1 MPGDENIK
9 EVFLETS
16 APVTMEGGSVT
27 RRRARRGR
35 RSTARQNTQTHE
47 DQQEGGF
54 VPSADVLVE
63 KHEVPVPAPAP
74 MPVGKELAPVSLVGG
89 AKKTSVKVP
98 PSPVVVLAPAK
109 KKTKIMLVPKGKAP
123 KIARKTFKAKRV
135 HVTIDNTEKT
145 RKRQRQVLGRV
156 DAMTDDQVRAAA
168 ISAKLS
174 RRESVAAV
182 PATLLRQMLKD
193 YQTMK
198 GNLL

>member
-1 MPGDENIK
+1 MPDEIK

-27 RRRARRGR
+27 RRRRRGGR
-35 RSTARQNTQTHE
+35 RTAKQSHE
-47 DQQEGGF
+47 EQEGGGF
-54 VPSADVLVE
+54 VPSADVSVE
-63 KHEVPVPAPAP
+63 KHDAPAP
-74 MPVGKELAPVSLVGG
+74 IPVGKELAPVSLVGG
-89 AKKTSVKVP
+89 AKKTASKP
-98 PSPVVVLAPAK
+98 AATVVLAPAK

-123 KIARKTFKAKRV
+123 KVARKTFKAKRV

-156 DAMTDDQVRAAA
+156 DAMTEDQLRAAA
-168 ISAKLS
+168 VGAKLS

>member
-1 MPGDENIK
+1 MSDIK

-35 RSTARQNTQTHE
+35 RSTARQTHE

-63 KHEVPVPAPAP
+63 KHEVPAPAP

-89 AKKTSVKVP
+89 AKKTPAKVSSP
-98 PSPVVVLAPAK
+98 PTVVLAPAK
-109 KKTKIMLVPKGKAP
+109 KKTKIMLVPKGKGI

-156 DAMTDDQVRAAA
+156 DAMTEDQVRAAA

>member
-16 APVTMEGGSVT
+16 ALVTMEGGAVT
-27 RRRARRGR
+27 RRRRRGGR
-35 RSTARQNTQTHE
+35 RTAKQNHE
-47 DQQEGGF
+47 EQEGGGF
-54 VPSADVLVE
+54 VPVANDVSVV
-63 KHEVPVPAPAP
+63 KHEVPAPI
-74 MPVGKELAPVSLVGG
+74 PVGKELAPVSLVGG
-89 AKKTSVKVP
+89 AKKSSVKVSSS
-98 PSPVVVLAPAK
+98 SPIVVLAPAK

-156 DAMTDDQVRAAA
+156 DAMTEDQVRAAA

>member
-1 MPGDENIK
+1 
-9 EVFLETS
+9 
-16 APVTMEGGSVT
+16 
-27 RRRARRGR
+27 
-35 RSTARQNTQTHE
+35 
-47 DQQEGGF
+47 
-54 VPSADVLVE
+54 
-63 KHEVPVPAPAP
+63 
-74 MPVGKELAPVSLVGG
+74 
-89 AKKTSVKVP
+89 
-98 PSPVVVLAPAK
+98 
-109 KKTKIMLVPKGKAP
+109 MLVPKGKAP

-156 DAMTDDQVRAAA
+156 DAMTEDQVRAAA